1 MAMVQGKSLKYRVWA
16 SHIALCTFL
25 ALIIFPLLMI
35 VAISF
40 REGNFATGSII
51 PDNPSLEHWKPI
63 CNTTASFFNTETP
76 LWNTEDFLR
85 TLQ

>member
-51 PDNPSLEHWKPI
+51 PDNPSLEHWKLAL
-63 CNTTASFFNTETP
+63 ASRSRTP
-76 LWNTEDFLR
+76 MAA
-85 TLQ
+85 